1 VTAAGDE
8 RARPATGPGFSDAVT
23 FAFADAGSGLC
34 GLARAGLSG
43 ADGERSGSA
52 LGVLFADREPVAALA
67 RGALPV
73 DAGAGFERLELP
85 GLAATVEEPLQR
97 WTVTFAGDEEGFSLT
112 FEAVGPPATLG
123 EEEPAALAGGMT
135 GYEQLCLV
143 HGTVRA
149 GGRSRELRCLG
160 QRGHLWGEPDWERI
174 ETTRT
179 LSAWLDDGTGVA
191 LTAVRPAGAADHAS
205 EATWA
210 TLLGAAGS
218 LRVDEPRLSTTYDE
232 AGRQRRAGLELWVGE
247 EDAYPRRGS
256 GELLCGSTLELG
268 QLRLDCAFFGWHMD
282 GRRGI
287 GRYDLLRRA

>member
-1 VTAAGDE
+1 VTDAGDE
-8 RARPATGPGFSDAVT
+8 RARPATGPAFSDAVT

-52 LGVLFADREPVAALA
+52 LGLLFADREPVAAQA
-67 RGALPV
+67 RGAVAV

-85 GLAATVEEPLQR
+85 GLATTVEEPLRR
-97 WTVTFAGDEEGFSLT
+97 WTVTFAGDEDGFALT
-112 FEAVGPPATLG
+112 FDAVGPPATLDEG
-123 EEEPAALAGGMT
+123 EPAALAGGMT

-143 HGTVRA
+143 HGMVRT
-149 GGRSRELRCLG
+149 GGRAHELRCLG
-160 QRGHLWGEPDWERI
+160 QRGHLWGEPDWTRI

-179 LSAWLDDGTGVA
+179 LSAWLDDGTGLA
-191 LTAVRPAGAADHAS
+191 LTAVRPSGAADHAA

-210 TLLGAAGS
+210 ALLGGAGT

-247 EDAYPRRGS
+247 EDAYPRRAS
-256 GELLCGSTLELG
+256 GVLLCGSTLDLG
-268 QLRLDCAFFGWHMD
+268 QLRLDCAFFGWRMD
-282 GRRGI
+282 GRKGI